1 MCFLVYMQ
9 KNFFKKRYN
18 FVVAKCKTTHSF
30 SVPSIVS
37 KISLLDTM
45 VTSYNLQETPFTSS
59 CQSKIRNI
67 LMWHKVFDRNEVVF
81 LLQGSGMSSCWWC
94 VSCMQPYWIVEI
106 KVDFVTGGRK
116 REKCEFCFVWQEKK
130 LVCKVYKCTICACL
144 WFHCWK
150 LRLSS
155 CSVPFVWLP
164 SFTGFRSSKMEQLIR
179 KFQTRKDIAR
189 SVRV

>member
-37 KISLLDTM
+37 KISLFDTM
-45 VTSYNLQETPFTSS
+45 VTSCNLQETPFTSS

-67 LMWHKVFDRNEVVF
+67 LMWHKVFDRNEVFF

-116 REKCEFCFVWQEKK
+116 REKCDFFGLAEEKK
-130 LVCKVYKCTICACL
+130 NSLLAKFTIARFALVCDSIV
-144 WFHCWK
+144 
-150 LRLSS
+150 SS

-164 SFTGFRSSKMEQLIR
+164 SFTGFRSSKMENLKR
-179 KFQTRKDIAR
+179 KFQTRKDIAP
-189 SVRV
+189 SFRV